1 MTKAELRKLYLE
13 KRSTLSAAEV
23 SDASRRIADR
33 FFESVDLSGFGT
45 LHCFISI
52 PKFNEID
59 TSAIYDRV
67 WRDFSGLATASPRTD
82 LASGTIESVI
92 FNAQTDW
99 NENSWGIR
107 EPAGGDIVEP
117 ADIDLVVVPLLC
129 FDWRL
134 HRVGYGKGMYDK
146 FLARCRKDCVKV
158 GVSLFPPVDT
168 IADTSESDVALDLV
182 ITSEAAFNTQAETRE
197 SRGGGHNSRVLKVKK
212 TRVIWPSTGP

>member
-13 KRSTLSAAEV
+13 KRSTFPAADVIALSG
-23 SDASRRIADR
+23 RIADR
-33 FFESVDLSGFGT
+33 FFESVDLSTVRT

-52 PKFNEID
+52 PKFNEVD
-59 TSAIYDRV
+59 TSAIYNRV
-67 WRDFSGLATASPRTD
+67 WRDFPDIVTVAPQTD
-82 LASGTIESVI
+82 LTTGAIESII
-92 FNAQTDW
+92 FNSDTEW

-129 FDWRL
+129 FDGRV

-168 IADTSESDVALDLV
+168 IADISESDVALDLV
-182 ITSEAAFNTQAETRE
+182 ITSDAAFNTQAETRE
-197 SRGGGHNSRVLKVKK
+197 SRGGGTTLAS
-212 TRVIWPSTGP
+212 